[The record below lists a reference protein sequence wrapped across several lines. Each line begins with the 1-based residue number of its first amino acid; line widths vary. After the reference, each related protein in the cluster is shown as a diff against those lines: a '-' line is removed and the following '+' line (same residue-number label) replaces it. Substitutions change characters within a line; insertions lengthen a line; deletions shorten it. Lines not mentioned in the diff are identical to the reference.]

1 MKRMIRTN
9 WSMCVGVLVGCLC
22 ISAPASAADEL
33 LQMMLDKARYLQ
45 SLGKSDQSAE
55 AWRKVLVASP
65 GNREALLWLGMSE
78 AYAGNTDSANEYAER
93 FAQAGGKAQTVKALR
108 RAIAMG
114 RPDTF
119 QLDRARK
126 LAQSGNAEEAVAAYK
141 KAFRQ
146 IEPSGH
152 LALEYYQTLSAVPDA
167 WEGSKAG
174 LKRLVEE
181 FPDQPIFQHA
191 YAKHLSYRESTRRE
205 AIRRLERLVTD
216 RTVGKQA
223 LQDLRQAV
231 EWLQVGAADERLLNR
246 LARKWPNDKQINKK
260 KKELNWQLHGPD
272 DRDRALKSVYKAL
285 NANDLTGAE
294 ELLKK
299 LYKKN
304 KNDADVLAA
313 MGLLRQKQERF
324 DEAVNYLETAIKRAP
339 ENRKYW
345 GETLASARYWA
356 LVRQAEKLKEENNLK
371 EAELVL
377 RKALAIKP
385 NEIAPRNA
393 LADVLAKLGRPEK
406 AKEFYEEVLK
416 REPDNID
423 AKFGLVFVLVELGE
437 RQRALKLANE
447 VTRQYPEKGVAF
459 AHIQAQEF
467 AEQALDAR
475 NEDVQIQ
482 ARIKLE
488 NMLAVDPA
496 NPWIRLDL
504 ARVYRLQGEREEARS
519 LLDGLLVSH
528 PDLPAALY
536 ARALLYEEEQEFS
549 EGLRT
554 LEKIP
559 PQSRSFDMRKLQNRL
574 WVRVQTQ
581 RAQIYADQGEF
592 DKAREILEQVTPIAE
607 AEKEFIG
614 PVAKAWLNIGEPQRS
629 LSILRLDKSNDIDL
643 KFLYLTVLLST
654 GQSAEVELVMSQL
667 ERSDLTPAQRKS
679 LDDIYIGYSIKRAN
693 QARQEGNFA
702 RAYDY
707 LAPLRAKYPDNTD
720 VMVALATLEAA
731 AGDNE
736 QAFTSYVDVLARSPD
751 DLSALSGA
759 VGIAMQVRDYEV
771 AMLLAKEGVS
781 QKPDSGQAHALLGRV
796 HSAMG
801 DDEKAVR
808 AFEKALLLETGSPE
822 ATAGGVKKPRL
833 TLHRVKP
840 DSYGAGREHS
850 ALYTSTVSVLNALK
864 GDDRSQA
871 PEPTESDLAHELR
884 SELERI
890 YARHSPSAKGGLAFR
905 YREGQEGLDQLTDL
919 EVPLEYAFSP
929 KYKGRLTLRATPVLV
944 DAGNISSG
952 DLTTLRQFGT
962 NAAVTAPLAKSVAM
976 NDSGLAL
983 SADYD
988 TRQWHADLGVTPLG
1002 FTQSN
1007 VVGGVRWQPVVGPMQ
1022 VAIGFTRHAVTQS
1035 VLSYAGA
1042 RDTAT
1047 GVVWGGVIENSVEL
1061 SGGYD
1066 LSGLGVYGTLSY
1078 GSLNGKNVASNTKF
1092 ELSAGF
1098 YKDLLNSVNQN
1109 VKAGLHVSALGYQ
1122 RNLSYFSLGHGG
1134 YFSPR
1139 YYLSISVPVAWVG
1152 YNGPLSYQLGGSIG
1166 IHSFGEDDADYF
1178 PNNRDM
1184 QSQLEV
1190 VATSQPDIGAR
1201 YRGVSDLDFNYGLNA
1216 NLEYGMNSQL
1226 SVGVKMAIAKAKD
1239 YKELSGL
1246 LYVSFWTQPQR
1257 HRTAPTP
1264 VVPFYIRDNY
1274 D

>member
-1 MKRMIRTN
+1 MGIA
-9 WSMCVGVLVGCLC
+9 VLLLSLLL
-22 ISAPASAADEL
+22 SAPVSAADEL

-78 AYAGNTDSANEYAER
+78 AYAGNRDSANEYAER
-93 FAQAGGKAQTVKALR
+93 FAQAGGKAQTVEALR
-108 RAIAMG
+108 RAIKMG
-114 RPDTF
+114 PPDAF

-167 WEGSKAG
+167 WESSRAG
-174 LKRLVEE
+174 LQRLVEE
-181 FPDQPIFQHA
+181 FPEQPIFQHA
-191 YAKHLSYRESTRRE
+191 YARHLSYRESSRRE
-205 AIRRLERLVTD
+205 AIRRLERLASD

-223 LQDLRQAV
+223 QQDLRQAV
-231 EWLQVGAADERLLNR
+231 VWLQVGAADERLLNR
-246 LARKWPNDKQINKK
+246 LAKKWPNDKAITKK
-260 KKELNWQLHGPD
+260 RKELNWQLHGPD
-272 DRDRALKSVYKAL
+272 DRDRALKAVYRAL
-285 NANDLTGAE
+285 KEEDLSGAE
-294 ELLKK
+294 EQLKK
-299 LYKKN
+299 LYKKG
-304 KNDADVLAA
+304 KSDADVLAA

-324 DEAVNYLETAIKRAP
+324 DEAVEHLERAIKLAP

-356 LVRQAEKLKEENNLK
+356 LVRRAERLKEENNLK

-385 NEIAPRNA
+385 AEIAPRNA

-416 REPDNID
+416 RDPGNVD
-423 AKFGLVFVLVELGE
+423 ARFGLVFVLVELGE
-437 RQRALKLANE
+437 RQRALQLANE
-447 VTRQYPEKGVAF
+447 VTKEYPEKGVAF

-482 ARIKLE
+482 ARLKLE
-488 NMLAVDPA
+488 NMLAIDPA

-536 ARALLYEEEQEFS
+536 ARALLHEEEQEFD
-549 EGLRT
+549 EGLRV

-581 RAQIYADQGEF
+581 RAQIYADQGQI
-592 DKAREILEQVTPIAE
+592 DRAREILEQVTPIAE
-607 AEKEFIG
+607 AEDEFIG
-614 PVAKAWLNIGEPQRS
+614 PVAKAWFDIGEMQRA
-629 LSILRLDKSNDIDL
+629 LSILRLDKSDDTDL

-654 GQSAEVELVMSQL
+654 GQNAEVELVMAQL
-667 ERSDLTPAQRKS
+667 ERSELTPAQRQA

-693 QARQEGNFA
+693 QARERGDFA
-702 RAYDY
+702 RAYEY
-707 LAPLRAKYPDNTD
+707 LGPLRAKYPDNTD
-720 VMVALATLEAA
+720 VVVALGTLHAA
-731 AGDNE
+731 VGDSE
-736 QAFTSYVDVLARSPD
+736 QAFGNYVDVLAQKPN
-751 DLSALSGA
+751 DLAALSGA

-771 AMLLAKEGVS
+771 AMTLAKEGVELE
-781 QKPDSGQAHALLGRV
+781 PDSAQAHALLGRV
-796 HSAMG
+796 YRAME
-801 DDEKAVR
+801 DDERAVR
-808 AFEKALLLETGSPE
+808 SFEQALQLETGSADIAA
-822 ATAGGVKKPRL
+822 ATGERRKPRL
-833 TLHRVKP
+833 TLHRLKRDDYLGAAE
-840 DSYGAGREHS
+840 DSVYM
-850 ALYTSTVSVLNALK
+850 STASVLDALR
-864 GDDRSQA
+864 GDGEQQ
-871 PEPTESDLAHELR
+871 PQEPAESDLARQLR
-884 SELERI
+884 TSLEEI

-905 YREGQEGLDQLTDL
+905 YRDGQEGLDRLTNL

-952 DLTTLRQFGT
+952 DLATLRQFGS
-962 NAAVTAPLAKSVAM
+962 NGAVAAPLAKSVAM

-988 TRQWHADLGVTPLG
+988 TRQWHMDLGVTPLG
-1002 FTQSN
+1002 FTQSS
-1007 VVGGVRWQPVVGPMQ
+1007 VVGGLRWQPVVGPMQ

-1047 GVVWGGVIENSVEL
+1047 GRTWGGVIENSVEL

-1078 GSLNGKNVASNTKF
+1078 GSLNGKNVASNNKF

-1098 YKDLLNSVNQN
+1098 YKDLVSSVHSN
-1109 VKAGLHVSALGYQ
+1109 VKAGLHVTALGYQ
-1122 RNLSYFSLGHGG
+1122 RNLSYFSYGHGG

-1139 YYLSISVPVAWVG
+1139 YYLSISVPVSWVG

-1184 QSQLEV
+1184 QEQLEL

-1201 YRGVSDLDFNYGLNA
+1201 YRGVSDLDFNYGLNG
-1216 NLEYGMNSQL
+1216 NLEYGMNSRL

-1257 HRTAPTP
+1257 HRTAPAP

>member
-1 MKRMIRTN
+1 M
-9 WSMCVGVLVGCLC
+9 GVVILLAALLLPV
-22 ISAPASAADEL
+22 PAQAEDEL

-65 GNREALLWLGMSE
+65 GSREALLWLGMSE
-78 AYAGNTDSANEYAER
+78 AYAGNSDRANEYAER
-93 FAQAGGKAQTVKALR
+93 FVQAGGRPQTVKALH
-108 RAIAMG
+108 RAIKMG
-114 RPDTF
+114 RPDPF

-126 LAQSGNAEEAVAAYK
+126 LAQSGNAEEAVAAYQ
-141 KAFRQ
+141 KAFHQ
-146 IEPSGH
+146 VEPSGH

-167 WEGSKAG
+167 WNSSKNG
-174 LKRLVEE
+174 LKTLMEE

-205 AIRRLERLVTD
+205 AIRRLERLVPD
-216 RTVGKQA
+216 RTVGQQA
-223 LQDLRQAV
+223 LRDLRQAV
-231 EWLQVGAADERLLNR
+231 VWLQVKAADERLLNR
-246 LARKWPNDKQINKK
+246 LAKKWPSDKEITKK
-260 KKELNWQLHGPD
+260 RKELNWQLHGPD
-272 DRDRALKSVYKAL
+272 DRDRSLKAVYKAL
-285 NANDLTGAE
+285 KEDDLSGAE
-294 ELLKK
+294 EQLKK
-299 LYKKN
+299 LYKKD
-304 KNDADVLAA
+304 KNDAETLAA

-324 DEAVNYLETAIKRAP
+324 DEAVKHMERAIKLAP

-345 GETLASARYWA
+345 GETLASARYWSSI
-356 LVRQAEKLKEENNLK
+356 RRAEKLKEENNLK

-377 RKALAIKP
+377 RRALAIKP
-385 NEIAPRNA
+385 NAVAPRNA

-406 AKEFYEEVLK
+406 AKEFYEDVLK
-416 REPDNID
+416 RDPDNVD

-437 RQRALKLANE
+437 RQRALTLANE
-447 VTRQYPEKGVAF
+447 VTKKYPEKGVAF

-475 NEDVQIQ
+475 SEDVQIQ

-536 ARALLYEEEQEFS
+536 ARALLHEEEQEFD
-549 EGLRT
+549 EGLQV
-554 LEKIP
+554 LERIP
-559 PQSRSFDMRKLQNRL
+559 SQSRSFDMRKLQNRL

-581 RAQIYADQGEF
+581 RAQVYADQGQI
-592 DKAREILEQVTPIAE
+592 DQAREILEQVTPLAE
-607 AEKEFIG
+607 AQSEFIG
-614 PVAKAWLNIGEPQRS
+614 PVAKAWFDIGEVQRS
-629 LSILRLDKSNDIDL
+629 LSILRLDKSDDIDL
-643 KFLYLTVLLST
+643 KFLYLTVLLNT
-654 GQSAEVELVMSQL
+654 GQNAEVELVIAQL
-667 ERSDLTPAQRKS
+667 ERSNLTPVQRQS
-679 LDDIYIGYSIKRAN
+679 LDDIYVGYSIKRAN
-693 QARQEGNFA
+693 QARQQGDFA
-702 RAYDY
+702 KAYEY
-707 LAPLRAKYPDNTD
+707 LEPLRAKYPGNTD
-720 VMVALATLEAA
+720 VVVALGTLHAD
-731 AGDNE
+731 AGDQE
-736 QAFTSYVDVLARSPD
+736 EAFTYYVDVLSQKPD
-751 DLSALSGA
+751 DLAARSGA
-759 VGIAMQVRDYEV
+759 VGIAMLVRDYDV
-771 AMLLAKEGVS
+771 AMTLAKEGVE
-781 QKPDSGQAHALLGRV
+781 QAPDSAQAHALVGRV
-796 HSAMG
+796 YRAME
-801 DDEKAVR
+801 DDESAAR
-808 AFEKALLLETGSPE
+808 AFERALRLETGSPDVL
-822 ATAGGVKKPRL
+822 AVGAQKTPRL
-833 TLHRVKP
+833 TLRRLER
-840 DSYGAGREHS
+840 DRYLDGDESS
-850 ALYTSTVSVLNALK
+850 LYLRTASVLAALK
-864 GDDRSQA
+864 DDDDSLQR
-871 PEPTESDLAHELR
+871 EPAESELAHQLR
-884 SELERI
+884 RDLTEI

-905 YREGQEGLDQLTDL
+905 YRSGQEGLDRLTDL

-952 DLTTLRQFGT
+952 DLATLRQFGT
-962 NAAVTAPLAKSVAM
+962 NAAVAAPLAKSVAM

-1007 VVGGVRWQPVVGPMQ
+1007 LVGGLRWQPVVGPMQ
-1022 VAIGFTRHAVTQS
+1022 VGIGFTRHAVTQS

-1047 GVVWGGVIENSVEL
+1047 GRVWGGVIENSIEL

-1078 GSLNGKNVASNTKF
+1078 GSLNGKNVASNNKF

-1098 YKDLLNSVNQN
+1098 YKDLVDSAHDNI
-1109 VKAGLHVSALGYQ
+1109 KAGLHVTALGYQ
-1122 RNLSYFSLGHGG
+1122 RNLSYFSYGHGG

-1139 YYLSISVPVAWVG
+1139 YYLSISVPVTWVG
-1152 YNGPLSYQLGGSIG
+1152 YNGPLSYQLGGSVG

-1184 QSQLEV
+1184 QAQLEII
-1190 VATSQPDIGAR
+1190 ATSQPDIAAR
-1201 YRGVSDLDFNYGLNA
+1201 YRGVSDLDFNYGLNG
-1216 NLEYGMNSQL
+1216 NLEYGMSSRL

-1257 HRTAPTP
+1257 HRTAPAP
-1264 VVPFYIRDNY
+1264 IVPFYIRDNY